1 MKKVT
6 SLLLALLL
14 GVLCTGCGR
23 EKVVADLTG
32 AMETETEEETKIPRS
47 ADAQALLADV
57 DALSQQLMGKSCTEV
72 HDLLGE
78 PDGSLHGFFADVYFG
93 PEEQWIRIDY
103 NADGNVEK
111 VSTEE
116 P

>member
-14 GVLCTGCGR
+14 GVLCTGCGGK
-23 EKVVADLTG
+23 KVVADLTG
-32 AMETETEEETKIPRS
+32 TMEMETETKLSRS
-47 ADAQALLADV
+47 ADVQALLADV
-57 DALSQQLMGKSCTEV
+57 DALSQQLIGQSCTEV

-111 VSTEE
+111 VRTEE